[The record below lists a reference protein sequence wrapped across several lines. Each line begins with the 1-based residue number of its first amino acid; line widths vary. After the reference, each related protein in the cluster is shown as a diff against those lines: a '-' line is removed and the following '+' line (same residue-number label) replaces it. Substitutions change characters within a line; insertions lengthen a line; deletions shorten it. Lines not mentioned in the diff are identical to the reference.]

1 MTKPPPETPKTTTAT
16 KDEAIAM
23 LKQSFSRIGPGQTK
37 PRRQE
42 LLSVER
48 LLYARAVLLLL
59 PKAKATTR
67 LRTPSARWMRLS
79 ATL

>member
-1 MTKPPPETPKTTTAT
+1 MTKSPPETPKTTTAT

-23 LKQSFSRIGPGQTK
+23 LKQSFSRIEPGQTK

-42 LLSVER
+42 LLSVEG
-48 LLYARAVLLLL
+48 LLYARAVLLL

-67 LRTPSARWMRLS
+67 LRTPSAR
-79 ATL
+79 

>member
-1 MTKPPPETPKTTTAT
+1 MTKSPPETPKTTTAT

-23 LKQSFSRIGPGQTK
+23 LKQSFSRIEPGQTK
-37 PRRQE
+37 PRREE
-42 LLSVER
+42 LLSVEG

>member
-16 KDEAIAM
+16 KDAFAM

-42 LLSVER
+42 LLSVEG

-59 PKAKATTR
+59 PNAKATTR

>member
-16 KDEAIAM
+16 KHAFAM